1 MCYVVGSVVGRVHR
15 PDFISDESKHYRL
28 RCMQFDFSKKDVQDH
43 PRHSHTDIRRNYA
56 RHTPVY
62 GRSSRFYVV
71 GTGAFAGSQRGGV
84 SRGAADIPATAATA
98 AAAAAAAAAA
108 DLAAGS
114 VCAPT
119 PTIVGARNG
128 RGTPTRRSV
137 QRRTS
142 PLAAQRCEPVR
153 PVRVHRAYHHA
164 PARTQV

>member
-1 MCYVVGSVVGRVHR
+1 MSVEFIDLISFQMKASTTDFDACNSTSPKKTFRTIQDTVTASHR
-15 PDFISDESKHYRL
+15 PL
-28 RCMQFDFSKKDVQDH
+28 
-43 PRHSHTDIRRNYA
+43 RRNYA

-142 PLAAQRCEPVR
+142 PLAAQRCEPVQ

-164 PARTQV
+164 PARAQV

>member
-15 PDFISDESKHYRL
+15 PDFISDESMHYDACR
-28 RCMQFDFSKKDVQDH
+28 FDFSKKGPSKTQ
-43 PRHSHTDIRRNYA
+43 SHRPLRRNYA